1 MIQLQRD
8 AHTPRRIDP
17 SICESTY
24 RFESIRATHTRSSQD
39 ARKLDHVTLPEA
51 FLQTNTKVSKP
62 TNSSKQCKSS
72 KYQHTVERTNVFYS
86 KLWYELLAPKSGGRK
101 GPCSKPFSDRLH
113 RLKNRIK
120 LKLAQR
126 CFHMKGQFL
135 TIVTCRKARDSNREL
150 HKLRHGISQFCDF
163 VLKIPKNQ
171 NWRSAEQNIT
181 MDANIVERPTMTN
194 TLRYTPSKH
203 TLENFQDFGLGSR
216 QDCPKK

>member
-1 MIQLQRD
+1 M
-8 AHTPRRIDP
+8 
-17 SICESTY
+17 
-24 RFESIRATHTRSSQD
+24 
-39 ARKLDHVTLPEA
+39 
-51 FLQTNTKVSKP
+51 SKP

-72 KYQHTVERTNVFYS
+72 KYQHTVERSNLSYS

-171 NWRSAEQNIT
+171 NWRSAEQNVT

-203 TLENFQDFGLGSR
+203 TLEIFQDFGLGSR